1 MAKSIYINKNSIMK
15 RKNDTI
21 YIIYKT
27 ESGKLERKIIPINQ
41 VYDIY
46 AHGTISMSSGS
57 ILMLGKLGIPVHFF
71 DFYGFYRSSLIPKR
85 TLLSGSVIIKQA
97 EHFINREKRLNIAKE
112 IIKSASYNML
122 KNLYYYNRDS
132 EHIKIVED
140 LRNSIDN
147 VDSVTELMG
156 IEGNIRNLYY
166 KYLDEVLPDKFK
178 IVKREK
184 KPPSNFMNSLI
195 SFGNSLMYASTI
207 TEIYNTHLDQTISF
221 LHEPSERRFS
231 LSLDISELFKPI
243 IIDRIIMGLINRNMI
258 DESYFDMRL
267 NGVLLNEK
275 GRRLFIEE
283 YENKMSSTLKYKKL
297 NKIVSLRHLIRL
309 ECYKIEKHILGIDNY
324 KGFKVWW

>member
-1 MAKSIYINKNSIMK
+1 MR

-41 VYDIY
+41 IYDIY
-46 AHGTISMSSGS
+46 AHGMVSLSSGS
-57 ILMLGKLGIPVHFF
+57 ILMLGKLGVPVHFF

-97 EHFINREKRLNIAKE
+97 EHFINKEKRLNIAKE

-132 EHIKIVED
+132 EQIKIVES

-147 VDSVTELMG
+147 VGSITELMG
-156 IEGNIRNLYY
+156 IEGNIRNSYY
-166 KYLDEVLPDKFK
+166 KCLDEVLPDKFK

-184 KPPSNFMNSLI
+184 KPPNNFMNSLI

-207 TEIYNTHLDQTISF
+207 TEIYNTHLDQAISF

-231 LSLDISELFKPI
+231 LSLDISELFKPV

-309 ECYKIEKHILGIDNY
+309 ECYKIEKHILGIDSY
-324 KGFKVWW
+324 SGFKVWW